1 MFLDLEANPYVLD
14 NGLEYLIGAVT
25 LAPEGHSEPQY
36 QTLWSFN
43 RAEEKNAFETFIGKV
58 MDRWAQDPAMHIYHY
73 ASYEPTA
80 IKRLAG
86 RHNTC
91 VDEVDELLRA
101 GVFVDLYRAVR
112 QALRASVESYSI
124 KSLEPLYAFARA
136 VPLRQ
141 ANQAL
146 QSYEAAFAL
155 GDPRELR
162 DFLNTIEGYNRDD
175 CLSALRLRD
184 WLEARREDLEK
195 QIGQKLRRPEVK
207 SGKPGIELAA
217 QIDEAAELKARLIY
231 PLPANENEW
240 TDEHRARWLVA
251 QLLEWHRREEKSA
264 WWEYYRLCE
273 LSDDELLED
282 NDALGGLVY
291 VGEVARIK
299 KSVVY
304 RYQFP
309 PQDHSIDRALDV
321 RDPRTKKGVG
331 VILAI
336 DERERTIDIKRSAQ
350 AQVPHPTALVPFNF
364 IDSKVLSDSILHLG
378 QHVADHGFHG
388 DAPFRAATDL
398 LLRSRPLA
406 LEDPLQS
413 LVGEDGKLTEAA
425 IRLVRT
431 LAEQP
436 SVLPIQGPPGTG
448 KTYTGARMILELVKQ
463 GRRVGITAV
472 SHKVISNILR
482 EVCSSA
488 DENDIRVAAIQKAN
502 EEDACQHTMVAQAKD
517 NRAVLDGLTSGRA
530 NVAGGTIW
538 LWARGE
544 MANSVDVLFVDEAG
558 QMSLA
563 NVLAI
568 AQAATSIVLLGDPQQ
583 LEQPQRGVHP
593 AGADASALGHLLNG
607 RATIGTNDGVF
618 LMETRRLHQDICAF
632 TSTLFYDGRLNARPE
647 NRTQRLNA
655 KEALNGT
662 GFRLVPVNHLG
673 NRNESRE
680 EAEKIAS
687 MVHELVT
694 GKATWTDK
702 KGKNHALTL
711 DHILIVS
718 PYNAQVSALAE
729 RLPVGA
735 RIGTVD
741 KFQGQEAPVVF
752 FSMATSSPADA
763 PRGMEFLYS
772 LNRLNVATSRAQC
785 VAILVASPA
794 LFQLQCKTPRQMEL
808 ANAFCRYLEVSKL
821 A

>member
-1 MFLDLEANPYVLD
+1 
-14 NGLEYLIGAVT
+14 
-25 LAPEGHSEPQY
+25 
-36 QTLWSFN
+36 
-43 RAEEKNAFETFIGKV
+43 